1 MNETEMKL
9 KILEMTTTNNDIK
22 KESNRIKKN
31 KKRYKYQVCSFPS
44 LYGTPIFTNSIILA
58 HLIKLFKELRGD
70 GVIEIYKK

>member
-31 KKRYKYQVCSFPS
+31 KKRYRYQVCSFPS

-58 HLIKLFKELRGD
+58 YLIKLFRELRGD
-70 GVIEIYKK
+70 GVIEICKK